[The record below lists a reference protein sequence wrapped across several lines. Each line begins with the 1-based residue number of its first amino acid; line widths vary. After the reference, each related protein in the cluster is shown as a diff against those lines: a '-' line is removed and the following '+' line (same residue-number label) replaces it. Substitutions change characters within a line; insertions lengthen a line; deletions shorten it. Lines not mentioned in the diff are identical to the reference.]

1 MTYRSAAAV
10 AFTAVLLIAFQV
22 HAQETRSE
30 ERASRARTIS
40 YSRTGSTAAEL
51 VSRAVQFDPAVAAA
65 TRRTTTLSDV
75 TDELEKQRA
84 AEALRVARLDA
95 ARAVLIAW
103 AEAIGARRQLLTLQS
118 LGAADDKILAAVKS
132 LPPGQAGDE
141 LLRELEAERARVR
154 TAAILA
160 EAAFN
165 TTSSRLAAL
174 LDATTESPVVVN
186 TTFELAALSRITADV
201 EALILRA
208 AETRPDLRLARI
220 DERIAQADLLRPF
233 GESAVENRAEGLWRS
248 KPDSA
253 VRHLGSSE
261 ARDQS
266 RYLERM
272 SRSEVESAFAHFVAA
287 QQARNEL
294 EPRLTTL
301 RQKYGADEVNA
312 SQLVIQQRQRFDLE
326 LEMEH
331 VTRTLMRAG
340 VDLVIALGLQP

>member
-1 MTYRSAAAV
+1 MTYRSVPAV
-10 AFTAVLLIAFQV
+10 AFAAVFLIAFHM
-22 HAQETRSE
+22 HAQETRNE
-30 ERASRARTIS
+30 ERASLARTIS

-51 VSRAVQFDPAVAAA
+51 VTRAVQFDPAFATAAKRA
-65 TRRTTTLSDV
+65 TTLSDV
-75 TDELEKQRA
+75 ADELQKQRA

-103 AEAIGARRQLLTLQS
+103 AEAIGARRELLTLQS
-118 LGAADDKILAAVKS
+118 LGAADDKVLAAVKS
-132 LPPGQAGDE
+132 LPPGRAGDE
-141 LLRELEAERARVR
+141 LLRELEAEQARVR

-160 EAAFN
+160 EATFN

-174 LDATTESPVVVN
+174 LNATTESPVVVN
-186 TTFELAALSRITADV
+186 TTFELAALSGIAADV
-201 EALILRA
+201 EVLILRA
-208 AETRPDLRLARI
+208 ANTRPDLRLARI

-233 GESAVENRAEGLWRS
+233 GESAVENRAGLWPSPR
-248 KPDSA
+248 D
-253 VRHLGSSE
+253 VDVTHLDLSE
-261 ARDQS
+261 ARNRS

-272 SRSEVESAFAHFVAA
+272 SRSEVESAFAHFVAS

-301 RQKYGADEVNA
+301 RQKYGSDEVNA

-326 LEMEH
+326 LEMER

-340 VDLVIALGLQP
+340 VDLVIALGLEP